1 MPREQIEMTKGEI
14 AALNL
19 MGASLGESLSDF
31 QNLSLDEL
39 EAMLLKAYDA
49 GYENAK
55 EDVNKQIDYNAKW
68 GLVDA
73 NKRYKKL
80 SPEELENPPKA

>member
-31 QNLSLDEL
+31 HNLSLDEL
-39 EAMLLKAYDA
+39 EAMLMKAYDA
-49 GYENAK
+49 GYANAK
-55 EDVNKQIDYNAKW
+55 EDVNKRIERNGKW
-68 GLVDA
+68 LLVDA

-80 SPEELENPPKA
+80 SPEELERYKK